1 MKQSALSKPLLPMN
15 PEHGIAVLVGLGNPG
30 KEYAHTRHN
39 IGFMAI
45 AHLARVWSVHL
56 QPEPKFQGNYAKV
69 RQLHLLQPTTYMNNS
84 GVAVRQL
91 LNWYRLQPQQVLVIY
106 DDLDLPFGKVR
117 LRPSGSAGG
126 HNGMKSINAQLGT
139 QTFPRL
145 RLGIGRHPV
154 DAVTNYVLGGFTP
167 HEQQLLPQ
175 IMDMTLELL
184 HCALT
189 SGIAKAMSL
198 YNNRTIQPT

>member
-1 MKQSALSKPLLPMN
+1 MS

-45 AHLARVWSVHL
+45 AHLAKAWSVHL
-56 QPEPKFQGNYAKV
+56 HPEPKFQGNYAKV

-84 GVAVRQL
+84 GVAVQQVV
-91 LNWYRLQPQQVLVIY
+91 NWYKLQPQQVLVIY

-117 LRPSGSAGG
+117 LRSSGSAGG
-126 HNGMKSINAQLGT
+126 HNGMKSIIAHLGT
-139 QTFPRL
+139 EAFPRL
-145 RLGIGRHPV
+145 RLGIGRNAE

-167 HEQQLLPQ
+167 QEQQLLPQ
-175 IMDMTLELL
+175 IMDITLELL

-189 SGIAKAMSL
+189 GGIEKAMSL
-198 YNNRTIQPT
+198 YNNRIVQPI

>member
-1 MKQSALSKPLLPMN
+1 MSKLLPLMN
-15 PEHGIAVLVGLGNPG
+15 PNHDIAVLVGLGNPG
-30 KEYAHTRHN
+30 KEYALTRHN

-45 AHLARVWSVHL
+45 AHLAKIWSAHL
-56 QPEPKFQGNYAKV
+56 KHEPKFQGNYAKV

-91 LNWYRLQPQQVLVIY
+91 LNWYRLQPCQVLVIY
-106 DDLDLPFGKVR
+106 DDLDLPLGKVR

-126 HNGMKSINAQLGT
+126 HNGMKSIIAHLGT
-139 QTFPRL
+139 ETFPRL
-145 RLGIGRHPV
+145 RLGIGRNPA

-175 IMDMTLELL
+175 IMDITLELL
-184 HCALT
+184 HCALA
-189 SGIAKAMSL
+189 SGIEKAMSL
-198 YNNRTIQPT
+198 YNNRTVQPI

>member
-1 MKQSALSKPLLPMN
+1 MN

-45 AHLARVWSVHL
+45 AHLAKAWSAHL
-56 QPEPKFQGNYAKV
+56 HPEPKFQGNYAKV
-69 RQLHLLQPTTYMNNS
+69 RQLHLLQPATYMNNS
-84 GVAVRQL
+84 GVAVRQV
-91 LNWYRLQPQQVLVIY
+91 LNWYKLQPQQVLVIY
-106 DDLDLPFGKVR
+106 DDLDLPLGKVR

-126 HNGMKSINAQLGT
+126 HNGMKSIIAHLGT
-139 QTFPRL
+139 ENFPRL
-145 RLGIGRHPV
+145 RLGIGRNPA

-167 HEQQLLPQ
+167 QEQQLLPQ
-175 IMDMTLELL
+175 IMDITLELL

-189 SGIAKAMSL
+189 AGIEKAMSL
-198 YNNRTIQPT
+198 YNNRTVQPI